1 MSRWTWLLACAPA
14 WRRPRSRNTRSGRF
28 VRPRPRRRGSKSSVS
43 GWGLRWARPADLED
57 VMPQSQLGNTR
68 AIVTGASSGIGEGIA
83 RAFASAG
90 AAVIVNYRSD
100 ERAAVRIVGEIR
112 ETGGRAE
119 AVQADVSKPEDC
131 GKLFDEADR
140 LFDGTDIAVA
150 NAGIQRD
157 AAFTELS
164 LDDWRKV
171 IDVNLTGQFL
181 CAQEAV
187 RRFRRQGLDT
197 KRSPALGKIIFTSS
211 VHQTIPW
218 AGHANYAT
226 AKGGVKLLM
235 ETMAQEL
242 ACEKIRVNAIAPGAI
257 RTAINRDAW
266 EDETARKKL
275 LTLIPYG
282 RIGETEDVAEAAVW
296 LASDASD
303 YVVGTTLFV
312 DGGMM
317 LYPSFREGG

>member
-1 MSRWTWLLACAPA
+1 MQLS
-14 WRRPRSRNTRSGRF
+14 
-28 VRPRPRRRGSKSSVS
+28 
-43 GWGLRWARPADLED
+43 LEK
-57 VMPQSQLGNTR
+57 NR

-83 RAFASAG
+83 RALAAAG
-90 AAVIVNYRSD
+90 ASIIVNYRSD
-100 ERAAVRIVGEIR
+100 RESAERIASEIR

-119 AVQADVSKPEDC
+119 PVQADVSKPEDC
-131 GKLFDEADR
+131 EKLFDAADR
-140 LFDGTDIAVA
+140 LFGGVDIVVA

-157 AAFTELS
+157 AAFTDLS
-164 LDDWRKV
+164 LEDWRKV

-181 CAQEAV
+181 CAQEAI
-187 RRFRRQGLDT
+187 RRFRQQGIDRD
-197 KRSPALGKIIFTSS
+197 RSPALGKVIFTNS
-211 VHQTIPW
+211 VHQEIPW

-226 AKGGVKLLM
+226 AKGGLKLLM

-257 RTAINRDAW
+257 KTDINRDAW
-266 EDETARKKL
+266 EDEEARRKL
-275 LTLIPYG
+275 LELIPYQ
-282 RIGETEDVAEAAVW
+282 RIGEPEDVGQAAVW

-317 LYPSFREGG
+317 LYPGFRKGG